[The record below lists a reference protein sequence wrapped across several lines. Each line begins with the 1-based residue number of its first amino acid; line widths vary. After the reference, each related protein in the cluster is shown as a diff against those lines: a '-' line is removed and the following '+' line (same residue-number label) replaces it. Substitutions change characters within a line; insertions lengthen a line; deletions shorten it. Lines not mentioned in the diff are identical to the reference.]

1 MQGITFAAF
10 LLAAA
15 MPVIVKVFLRAGHSK
30 SLSSS
35 LPSSIRRCIRFV
47 QLLAGG
53 EQQEQQQQRGGIYP
67 SSPLLGCSGGDGEAP
82 QRVPQQGRPV
92 RALNYSNDD
101 YARTLDAD
109 HDLSLPTSLDDL
121 LLRNIR
127 GSIRPPSRS
136 GSRPSSR
143 SNSRPPSRSNSRP
156 PSRSNSRPPSRS
168 GSRPPSLGGMSPLYA
183 ASTLPA
189 KPTRRPFLRKS
200 SYDSTHSYPASVNSV
215 SSPSAVTSSTSAVFD
230 SFAIGLGGVCD
241 FAPPSASDYSPRGR
255 GRTQSWNVAMDYFSS
270 GNGSSTSPAN
280 LTVIE
285 VRDGVVC
292 QREVEGEPGAEGDVG
307 AGAGA
312 GVGETADLVDLA
324 AAWASSRGVDTNV
337 GLEHFEARS
346 MLGRAIRKF
355 KAKSRRLKQMGA
367 RDHVV
372 REARE
377 NWARRSLE
385 FEADEWAAGVAAASV
400 VATTITTTSPRSSI
414 SSDTA
419 PPTTVYHASV
429 PDAADPT
436 VLEAVVEVP
445 HLEKTPLLR
454 PAESMDSLARDI
466 AAVSAESELPHSP
479 VESAAAAV
487 RPVSRGKAGGKSA
500 TVGRRLSMSIRGFKK
515 RSSSAPENRKRS
527 GSGASDSTT
536 TSRRRSMI
544 SWGRAK

>member
-30 SLSSS
+30 SLFSS

-53 EQQEQQQQRGGIYP
+53 EQQQQQRGGIYP
-67 SSPLLGCSGGDGEAP
+67 SSPLLGCCGGDGETP
-82 QRVPQQGRPV
+82 QRVQQRGRPV
-92 RALNYSNDD
+92 RSVSYNDA
-101 YARTLDAD
+101 YARNLEAD
-109 HDLSLPTSLDDL
+109 HDLSPPTSLDDL

-127 GSIRPPSRS
+127 GSSRPPSRS
-136 GSRPSSR
+136 G
-143 SNSRPPSRSNSRP
+143 SRPPSRSNSRP
-156 PSRSNSRPPSRS
+156 PSRSNSRPSSRS
-168 GSRPPSLGGMSPLYA
+168 GSRPPSLGGAMSPMYA
-183 ASTLPA
+183 ASTIPA

-200 SYDSTHSYPASVNSV
+200 SYDSTHSYNASVNSV
-215 SSPSAVTSSTSAVFD
+215 SSPSAVTGSTSAVFD
-230 SFAIGLGGVCD
+230 SFAIGLGGACD
-241 FAPPSASDYSPRGR
+241 FVPPSASDCSPRGR
-255 GRTQSWNVAMDYFSS
+255 GRTRSWNVATDAFSS
-270 GNGSSTSPAN
+270 SSKSSTSPAN
-280 LTVIE
+280 LTILE
-285 VRDGVVC
+285 VRDGIVYH
-292 QREVEGEPGAEGDVG
+292 REVDGETGAEGDMG

-367 RDHVV
+367 REQVV

-385 FEADEWAAGVAAASV
+385 YEADEWAAALAAASV
-400 VATTITTTSPRSSI
+400 VTTTTSPRSSI

-429 PDAADPT
+429 PNAADPT

-445 HLEKTPLLR
+445 HLEKTPVLR

-479 VESAAAAV
+479 VESVAATA
-487 RPVSRGKAGGKSA
+487 RPVSRGKAGGKTA
-500 TVGRRLSMSIRGFKK
+500 TVGRRLSISIRGFKK
-515 RSSSAPENRKRS
+515 RSSSAPENRKRA
-527 GSGASDSTT
+527 GSGATDSATIG
-536 TSRRRSMI
+536 RRRTML
-544 SWGRAK
+544 SWGRPSK

>member
-15 MPVIVKVFLRAGHSK
+15 MPVIVKVFLRAGNSK
-30 SLSSS
+30 SLISS
-35 LPSSIRRCIRFV
+35 LPSSIHRCIRFV

-53 EQQEQQQQRGGIYP
+53 EQQQRGGIYP

-82 QRVPQQGRPV
+82 QRVQQRGRPV
-92 RALNYSNDD
+92 RAVSYSNDE
-101 YARTLDAD
+101 YARTLNAD
-109 HDLSLPTSLDDL
+109 HDISPPTSLDDL

-127 GSIRPPSRS
+127 GSSRPASRS
-136 GSRPSSR
+136 G
-143 SNSRPPSRSNSRP
+143 SRPPSRSNSRP
-156 PSRSNSRPPSRS
+156 PSRSNSRPPSRN
-168 GSRPPSLGGMSPLYA
+168 GSRPPSLGSMSPLYA
-183 ASTLPA
+183 TSTLPA

-200 SYDSTHSYPASVNSV
+200 SYDSTHSTYSV
-215 SSPSAVTSSTSAVFD
+215 SSPSAVTSSTSAVFE
-230 SFAIGLGGVCD
+230 SFAIGLGGACD
-241 FAPPSASDYSPRGR
+241 YAPPSASDYSPRGR
-255 GRTQSWNVAMDYFSS
+255 GRTQSWNVTMDTFSNS
-270 GNGSSTSPAN
+270 NSSSTSPN
-280 LTVIE
+280 SLTILE
-285 VRDGVVC
+285 VRDGIVC
-292 QREVEGEPGAEGDVG
+292 QREVEGETGSEGDMG
-307 AGAGA
+307 AGGGA
-312 GVGETADLVDLA
+312 GLGETADLVDLA

-367 RDHVV
+367 REQVV

-385 FEADEWAAGVAAASV
+385 FDGDEWAATVAAAAAAAADAA
-400 VATTITTTSPRSSI
+400 VATTTTISPRSSI
-414 SSDTA
+414 SSETA

-445 HLEKTPLLR
+445 HLEKTPILR

-466 AAVSAESELPHSP
+466 AAISAESELPHSP
-479 VESAAAAV
+479 VESLAASTV
-487 RPVSRGKAGGKSA
+487 RPVSRGKAAGKSA
-500 TVGRRLSMSIRGFKK
+500 AVGRRLSISIRAFKK
-515 RSSSAPENRKRS
+515 RSSSAPENRKRA
-527 GSGASDSTT
+527 GSGGSDLTT
-536 TSRRRSMI
+536 ISRRRTMM